1 MKLNYICKFCG
12 RDCNRPSGL
21 AIHERTCKLNPE
33 RKPIQ
38 NRKCNWPGF
47 KPKADGWICRGCSGN
62 FKTRRALFRHKK
74 ECDFYKA
81 LLANERKERGK
92 TFSKKFKGT
101 KILSHP
107 HSEEFKKKMRE
118 IAFKRELGGWHTSKT
133 VEYKGVKLDSK
144 YEYEVAKNLDENHIE
159 WKRPSYLIWEDDDG
173 IKHRYYPDFYLP
185 EFNVYLDP
193 KNDYLINSKSKRFGI
208 TDFDKISKVQQQ
220 NGVKIIIL
228 DKNHLTWNSIKER
241 I

>member
-1 MKLNYICKFCG
+1 MGENCICKFCG
-12 RDCNRPSGL
+12 SLCKNPNSLRN
-21 AIHERTCKLNPE
+21 HERLCPKNPDRKYVSHTIGHTAWNKGKTKDSDE
-33 RKPIQ
+33 RI
-38 NRKCNWPGF
+38 
-47 KPKADGWICRGCSGN
+47 RGY
-62 FKTRRALFRHKK
+62 A
-74 ECDFYKA
+74 E
-81 LLANERKERGK
+81 
-92 TFSKKFKGT
+92 TFSKRYGGT
-101 KILSHP
+101 EEGKKILSHP

-118 IAFKRELGGWHTSKT
+118 IAFQRELGGWHTSKT